1 MIEQTKQILS
11 HLKCHGILT
20 SLDLRLA
27 EATSQGWG
35 HTEFLSAIITDE
47 KAHRDN
53 QKTVRRL
60 KAAHFRTDA
69 SLERIDVTA
78 KRNLSRTQIQEL
90 RELKFVTDPRNV
102 LILGATGVGKTFL
115 ATALGNQACRQGFTC
130 LFFGMNFFL
139 EKLSLHRADG
149 SFLKFRDR
157 LIKCDLLIL
166 DDLGLKILPQDAI
179 QDLHDVL
186 EERYQSKSTVITT
199 QLPLMNWKE
208 VIEDPLALEGMVD
221 RMIHGAVTLQLEGES
236 YRKKRGKAG
245 NT

>member
-1 MIEQTKQILS
+1 M
-11 HLKCHGILT
+11 
-20 SLDLRLA
+20 
-27 EATSQGWG
+27 
-35 HTEFLSAIITDE
+35 
-47 KAHRDN
+47 
-53 QKTVRRL
+53 RRL